1 MTSILVGGGWLD
13 RRIDHA
19 EIEAI
24 KSAESIHD
32 VSSIWGRIQDWF
44 CGTRKEQAKQD
55 LFILMSERSGQTEKM
70 AAYCSLHNKVAEP
83 YRRNFNCAICEDDE
97 GRKFVAWIDCD
108 GRRLEVEQ
116 SLPDKKFE
124 LIKVVKSLEEN
135 YFKQAGGQLD
145 LDVHRQNCSFYG
157 DDLDLRYEVGD
168 GIGNDVKREAAK
180 EFLKGCAN
188 DYQRKMLN
196 ILASQ
201 CGIIDLI
208 GQETKRDKRF
218 SVLGNEYFLNIE
230 VNKLPGDNVRVDI
243 VFENTIP
250 ANEKYDDLLASMRE
264 NERPYRNLQV
274 VASFVIGKDKTDCL
288 NADYS
293 HVE

>member
-1 MTSILVGGGWLD
+1 MTSILVEGSRFD
-13 RRIDHA
+13 RGISHA
-19 EIEAI
+19 EIETI
-24 KSAESIHD
+24 KNAQSIHD
-32 VSSIWGRIQDWF
+32 VTSAWGHIQDWF

-124 LIKVVKSLEEN
+124 PIKVVKSLEKN

-168 GIGNDVKREAAK
+168 GIDDDVKREAAK

-208 GQETKRDKRF
+208 GQETQRDKHFFPF
-218 SVLGNEYFLNIE
+218 SSSGRIFNVE
-230 VNKLPGDNVRVDI
+230 VNKLPCDNVLVDI
-243 VFENTIP
+243 GFEHTIP
-250 ANEKYDDLLASMRE
+250 ASDYSDDVLASFE
-264 NERPYRNLQV
+264 AIPYRKLQV
-274 VASFVIGKDKTDCL
+274 AASFLIGKDKTVCL

-293 HVE
+293 HVA